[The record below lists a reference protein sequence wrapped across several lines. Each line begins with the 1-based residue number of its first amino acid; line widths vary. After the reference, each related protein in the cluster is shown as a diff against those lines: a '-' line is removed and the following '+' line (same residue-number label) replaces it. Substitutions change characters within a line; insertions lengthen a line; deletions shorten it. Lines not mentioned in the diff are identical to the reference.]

1 MYATLTLPLLKRV
14 PPGAWTALTWLVVAL
29 YPALLVGQNGAAAW
43 FNGIAMGGH
52 SGATSRDWNM
62 VSAATLMALAGSVL
76 LARRPLAGL
85 ALLTAASV
93 AVSNGWSYGSQFPP
107 LQFLSAD
114 IALLVITA
122 TRPRRTARIAAA
134 MVIGVLVAHIIMV
147 PGTGTGDAQGAVLLA
162 VIALLI
168 GRSMRQARDHAKE
181 LSAQAAARAVTAE
194 RLRIAREL
202 HDMVAHTI
210 GIVALQAG
218 AARRVIETQPDR
230 ARTAL
235 AEIETASRETLS
247 GLRRVLGAL
256 RRPEPGSDAEPAA
269 ADPVPMDPGPG
280 LANVDR
286 LAATTAAAGV
296 QVDVRWS
303 GRRRHLPPEVDMSA
317 FRIIQEAVTNVV
329 RHAETKA
336 CQVSI
341 DCQESEL
348 FIEVLNRGHRHPQG
362 GTAGS
367 GFGLVGMRERVDL
380 LHGEFSAAPLPEGG
394 FRVAARLPVPEGV
407 R

>member
-1 MYATLTLPLLKRV
+1 MYAKLILPLLKRV
-14 PPGAWTALTWLVVAL
+14 PPGVWAALTWLVVTV
-29 YPALLVGQNGAAAW
+29 YPALLVGRSGTAAWFSDAATGGRSGGMGRDWAMVGAAALVA
-43 FNGIAMGGH
+43 F
-52 SGATSRDWNM
+52 
-62 VSAATLMALAGSVL
+62 AGSAL

-85 ALLTAASV
+85 ALLIAASV
-93 AVSNGWSYGSQFPP
+93 SVTEGWSSDSRFPP

-122 TRPRRTARIAAA
+122 TWPRRTARKAAV
-134 MVIGVLVAHIIMV
+134 MLIGVLIAHVLVVAR
-147 PGTGTGDAQGAVLLA
+147 TDTGDAQGGVLLA

-168 GRSMRQARDHAKE
+168 GHSMRQAREHAEE
-181 LSAQAAARAVTAE
+181 LSAQATARAVAAE

-218 AARRVIETQPDR
+218 AARRVIETRPDR

-235 AEIETASRETLS
+235 GEIETASRETLA
-247 GLRRVLGAL
+247 GLRRMLGVL
-256 RRPEPGSDAEPAA
+256 RQPQPGSDAEPA
-269 ADPVPMDPGPG
+269 PMEPGPG

-303 GRRRHLPPEVDMSA
+303 GERRHLPPEVDMSA
-317 FRIIQEAVTNVV
+317 FRIVQEAVTNVV
-329 RHAETKA
+329 RHAGAEA

-348 FIEVLNRGHRHPQG
+348 FIEVLDQG
-362 GTAGS
+362 RRQPHGSAAGA

-380 LHGEFSAAPLPEGG
+380 LRGEFSAEPLPEGG
-394 FRVAARLPVPEGV
+394 FRVAARLPVPEVV

>member
-1 MYATLTLPLLKRV
+1 MYATLILPLLKRV
-14 PPGAWTALTWLVVAL
+14 PPGAWTALTWLVVTL
-29 YPALLVGQNGAAAW
+29 YPTLLVGRSGAAAW
-43 FNGIAMGGH
+43 FSGAAMGGR
-52 SGATSRDWNM
+52 SGAMSRDWAM
-62 VSAATLMALAGSVL
+62 VGAAALLALAGSVL

-85 ALLTAASV
+85 ALLIAASV
-93 AVSNGWSYGSQFPP
+93 SVTKGWSSGSQFPP

-122 TRPRRTARIAAA
+122 TRPRRTARIAAG
-134 MVIGVLVAHIIMV
+134 MLIGVLLAHILMV
-147 PGTGTGDAQGAVLLA
+147 PLTDTGDAQGAVLLA
-162 VIALLI
+162 VISLLI
-168 GRSMRQARDHAKE
+168 GHSMRQARDHAKE

-235 AEIETASRETLS
+235 GEIETASRETLA
-247 GLRRVLGAL
+247 GLRRMLGVLRQPRPGA
-256 RRPEPGSDAEPAA
+256 DAEPA
-269 ADPVPMDPGPG
+269 PLEPGPG

-303 GRRRHLPPEVDMSA
+303 GERRHLPPEVDMSA
-317 FRIIQEAVTNVV
+317 FRIVQEAVTNVV
-329 RHAETKA
+329 RHADTKA

-348 FIEVLNRGHRHPQG
+348 FIEVLDRGRRHPPSG
-362 GTAGS
+362 AAGS

-380 LHGEFSAAPLPEGG
+380 LRGEFSAEPLPEGG
-394 FRVAARLPVPEGV
+394 FRVAARLPVPEVV

>member
-14 PPGAWTALTWLVVAL
+14 PPGALTALAWLVVTL
-29 YPALLVGQNGAAAW
+29 YPTLLVGQHGAAAW
-43 FNGIAMGGH
+43 FNSVTMSGR
-52 SGATSRDWNM
+52 SGATSRDWSM
-62 VSAATLMALAGSVL
+62 VGAATLVALAGSAL

-85 ALLTAASV
+85 ALLITGSV
-93 AVSNGWSYGSQFPP
+93 AVTEGWSFGSQFPP
-107 LQFLSAD
+107 LQFLPAD
-114 IALLVITA
+114 IALLVIAA
-122 TRPRRTARIAAA
+122 TRPRRTVRIAAGTL
-134 MVIGVLVAHIIMV
+134 IGVLVAHIVMV
-147 PGTGTGDAQGAVLLA
+147 PRTDTGDAQGAVLLA

-168 GRSMRQARDHAKE
+168 GRSMRQARDHAEE

-235 AEIETASRETLS
+235 GEIENASRETLS
-247 GLRRVLGAL
+247 GLRRMLGAL
-256 RRPEPGSDAEPAA
+256 RQPEPGSDAEPA
-269 ADPVPMDPGPG
+269 PMDPGPG
-280 LANVDR
+280 LASVDR
-286 LAATTAAAGV
+286 LAETTAAAGV
-296 QVDVRWS
+296 KVDVRWS
-303 GRRRHLPPEVDMSA
+303 GERRHLPAEIDMSA

-329 RHAETKA
+329 RHAGTKA

-348 FIEVLNRGHRHPQG
+348 SIEVLDQGRRHPQG
-362 GTAGS
+362 GAAGS

-380 LHGEFSAAPLPEGG
+380 LHGEFSAEPLPEGG